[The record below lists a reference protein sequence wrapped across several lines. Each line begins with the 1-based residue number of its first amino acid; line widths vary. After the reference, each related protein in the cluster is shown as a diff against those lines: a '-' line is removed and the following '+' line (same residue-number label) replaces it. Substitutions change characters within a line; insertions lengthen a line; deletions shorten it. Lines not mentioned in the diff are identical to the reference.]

1 MSDDYLIP
9 ISSDG
14 GVPVTTS
21 FRSFRPSCSEPR
33 PDPQTCT
40 NDVRNSEPS
49 NKDLD
54 QETNGTLLFLFFSH
68 LGHNGCINKV
78 LFLIN
83 SNGIIKQARL
93 SVRKAIKW
101 PNGRKI
107 ILKFNRKLQS
117 IRDGSD
123 LLSGIF
129 GLLVL
134 TIIIFFIC
142 DKIWR
147 KINTK
152 DKIYNDGIKNDTM
165 SKLYHEYYDS
175 MKALEQNIEEHPPKI
190 DKKHWRW
197 FLAYRNKLDIHAT
210 YFKFEKY
217 CELIET
223 TIHSYYQFKKLG
235 EAKRIRGRKA
245 NRRELWNVVHKQSD
259 GSYIHEKARAIGVTT
274 TLRFFYSVGKIVEI
288 EQHDESSK
296 VLSKNDLL
304 AQALVKENS
313 SRVHGMSFGLTP
325 SQVFS
330 SNLHQPGDGA
340 QTEETQRVLF
350 ELQADVVDGKL
361 KK

>member
-1 MSDDYLIP
+1 MMSDDYLIP

-21 FRSFRPSCSEPR
+21 FRSFREV
-33 PDPQTCT
+33 Q
-40 NDVRNSEPS
+40 
-49 NKDLD
+49 
-54 QETNGTLLFLFFSH
+54 
-68 LGHNGCINKV
+68 
-78 LFLIN
+78 
-83 SNGIIKQARL
+83 
-93 SVRKAIKW
+93 
-101 PNGRKI
+101 
-107 ILKFNRKLQS
+107 
-117 IRDGSD
+117 
-123 LLSGIF
+123 
-129 GLLVL
+129 
-134 TIIIFFIC
+134 
-142 DKIWR
+142 
-147 KINTK
+147 
-152 DKIYNDGIKNDTM
+152 
-165 SKLYHEYYDS
+165 
-175 MKALEQNIEEHPPKI
+175 
-190 DKKHWRW
+190 
-197 FLAYRNKLDIHAT
+197 
-210 YFKFEKY
+210 EKY

-235 EAKRIRGRKA
+235 EAKRIR
-245 NRRELWNVVHKQSD
+245 
-259 GSYIHEKARAIGVTT
+259 
-274 TLRFFYSVGKIVEI
+274 GKIVEI